1 VSLVEHYRRKITSV
15 PENTSVQEIA
25 AILERDAAACVVV
38 VGMDGSAT
46 GIVTDRD
53 LALRVVASGRDPER
67 ATAFAIMSHPV
78 VTVAGA
84 DSLERAIEQMARHG
98 IRRVL
103 VTEGS
108 EAVGIVSLDDL
119 LAELGSELEELG
131 EVARLQGR
139 KEQRAPSPPHLREEM
154 ETRIQAFRARLERAG
169 GKTKNPILREFDSLR
184 DQLRLMLE

>member
-25 AILERDAAACVVV
+25 AILERDAAGCVVV

-67 ATAFAIMSHPV
+67 ATAFAIMSHPI

-119 LAELGSELEELG
+119 LARLGSELEDLG

-139 KEQRAPSPPHLREEM
+139 KGQRAPSLPHLREEM
-154 ETRIQAFRARLERAG
+154 ETRIQAFRARLERAAE
-169 GKTKNPILREFDSLR
+169 KTKNPILREFDSLR
-184 DQLRLMLE
+184 EELRRMLE

>member
-1 VSLVEHYRRKITSV
+1 MSLVEHYRRKITSV

-25 AILERDAAACVVV
+25 AILERDAAGCVVV

-67 ATAFAIMSHPV
+67 ATAFTIMSHPV

-119 LAELGSELEELG
+119 LAGLGSELEDLG
-131 EVARLQGR
+131 EVARLQEHKG
-139 KEQRAPSPPHLREEM
+139 QRAPSLPHLREEM
-154 ETRIQAFRARLERAG
+154 ETRTQAFRARLERAG
-169 GKTKNPILREFDSLR
+169 EKTKNPILREFDSLR
-184 DQLRLMLE
+184 EELRRMLE